1 MQQQHHT
8 NLNTGINS
16 FVTATPDY
24 ELSPVGIA
32 SFQEQAQKLAEY
44 GRNGDIYVVHAAE
57 GETVIP
63 MQVLDANPQIK
74 ELLFNQMRDMGMNP
88 KEYVVGDELN
98 SINPDTG
105 MPEFFF
111 KSIFKSVKKVFKKI
125 APIIVPMLGNL
136 ILPGIGGILASAMY
150 TKLNGGSWGD
160 VMKGAALSWAGG
172 ALMQGVGGA
181 LSDTGTFMEGF
192 TSGLQAPFQAASDLS
207 GSFDQGVFGTA
218 GAGNMPGAS
227 LYDQTLGRTYDPNA
241 LDYSSTGSVPT
252 GMDAGFEVPDATTV
266 SGDLGGSYRDAIAAD
281 IGTDIGTDIGA
292 KIKPVDF
299 QAPPQRAGDFLVQN
313 ARDAEALRLASGNAN
328 LTASTNLRNQ
338 YASVGGAG
346 TEYNAMSGTGAAPP
360 VTGAGTEYNSMPG
373 AGAETGAGI
382 DYNAV
387 PGQESLM
394 ERVFGK
400 DISEGLETT
409 SDYLFR
415 GGESKQAIELEKL
428 RLGNIYKA
436 TTPLKLQS
444 PAEFAKAIAK
454 AEPGMLAK
462 YGPTAAIATGVA
474 ALGGAFKTPGL
485 TDEERADR
493 ERMYGPN
500 VPYGLDPDKYQIA
513 DLDPTKYR
521 PAPNARARRVATVSA
536 RDGGLAQTNQ
546 YPRRELLVEGP
557 GTERSDDIPAML
569 SDGEFVLNAKSV
581 RGADPTGGGDRYKGA
596 QHLYEMMRGFE
607 MRG

>member
-160 VMKGAALSWAGG
+160 VLKGAALTWAGG
-172 ALMQGVGGA
+172 ALMQGAGNVYTGA
-181 LSDTGTFMEGF
+181 GTFAEGF
-192 TSGLQAPFQAASDLS
+192 TSGLKAPFQAITDLS
-207 GSFDQGVFGTA
+207 GSLEQGVFGMS
-218 GAGNMPGAS
+218 GAGNAPGAS

-266 SGDLGGSYRDAIAAD
+266 SGDLGGSYRDAIDAD
-281 IGTDIGTDIGA
+281 IGTEISA
-292 KIKPVDF
+292 RIKPVDF
-299 QAPPQRAGDFLVQN
+299 QAPPPRAGDFLVQR
-313 ARDAEALRLASGNAN
+313 AREAELARLASGNAN
-328 LTASTNLRNQ
+328 IPASTNLRNQ

-346 TEYNAMSGTGAAPP
+346 TEFNP
-360 VTGAGTEYNSMPG
+360 MPG
-373 AGAETGAGI
+373 DGTT
-382 DYNAV
+382 
-387 PGQESLM
+387 PGLDQWQKANTASPYVKQFDSERLGELAPKKYSTDFANQESLM
-394 ERVFGK
+394 ENVLGK

-428 RLGNIYKA
+428 RLGNVYKA

-474 ALGGAFKTPGL
+474 GLAGAFKVPEDTSVLDAMRRENELYKDNP
-485 TDEERADR
+485 DR
-493 ERMYGPN
+493 
-500 VPYGLDPDKYQIA
+500 YQIA
-513 DLDPTKYR
+513 DLDPRRYR

-536 RDGGLAQTNQ
+536 RDGGLMYTAADGGLIDGP
-546 YPRRELLVEGP
+546 PRGLFTGP
-557 GTERSDDIPAML
+557 VGT
-569 SDGEFVLNAKSV
+569 SDGSTGY
-581 RGADPTGGGDRYKGA
+581 GAAPA
-596 QHLYEMMRGFE
+596 W
-607 MRG
+607 